1 MAGNS
6 TQANYPSMHSP
17 RKPTESDPTINQT
30 PPDYLSNWK
39 EDLFADGLPFYDL
52 LVLIDSHIDLFK
64 RRTIDPIKVEWET
77 RAKPLTDEWLTKA
90 HQAIESKI
98 KVRKNIN
105 PADLDKNGIES
116 SMSARNPLRAQ
127 NERELREFAERELRE
142 FVEKIKIRRERIQ
155 THWNDSKT
163 ISLREKT
170 SFFLG
175 VQNVLITALLLA
187 FWPQLIPL
195 SYTLQAAYYLP
206 LRIYTYRKMAY
217 HYFLFDICYVINGL
231 CLIFIWI
238 WPSNT
243 ILFQACYGLAHG
255 PSAIAIATWRN
266 SLVFHSVEKVT
277 SLFIHIYPA
286 LVFTVIRHFYPNA
299 PERFPALKE
308 LDTISV
314 TKTLTICSTIYI
326 VWQTMYYRFVI
337 IARAQKISKEGRPTS
352 FTYLL
357 NSKTGLIS
365 KLLRSVRP
373 AWRANGFMIAQY
385 IYTIVTMLP
394 ALLWFYQ
401 SKVLSGIFLWLMFS
415 VSVWNGASFYMEV
428 FGRRFEKELNNLKQE
443 IDKLN
448 KVESEEESSLV
459 LVSPPAEE
467 VVSSPLEPRHA
478 KSS

>member
-1 MAGNS
+1 MNS
-6 TQANYPSMHSP
+6 PS
-17 RKPTESDPTINQT
+17 KPTDNEPRPRFSHT
-30 PPDYLSNWK
+30 PDYLNNFK
-39 EDLFADGLPFYDL
+39 EDLFGDGLPFYDL
-52 LVLIDSHIDLFK
+52 LVFIDSHIDLFK

-98 KVRKNIN
+98 KVRKSVDTSL
-105 PADLDKNGIES
+105 AGK
-116 SMSARNPLRAQ
+116 PLRAHT
-127 NERELREFAERELRE
+127 ERELREFAERELKE

-163 ISLREKT
+163 VSLREKT
-170 SFFLG
+170 SFFIG

-187 FWPQLIPL
+187 FWPELIPL

-206 LRIYTYRKMAY
+206 LNLHVSKAGLSL
-217 HYFLFDICYVINGL
+217 FLVRHLLCDQWIMFDIL
-231 CLIFIWI
+231 M
-238 WPSNT
+238 
-243 ILFQACYGLAHG
+243 GLAFECDPL
-255 PSAIAIATWRN
+255 PSLLWLGSWAFSN
-266 SLVFHSVEKVT
+266 SYRHLEEFFSVHSVEKVT

-299 PERFPALKE
+299 TERFPALKE
-308 LDTISV
+308 LDTISL

-326 VWQTMYYRFVI
+326 VWQTMYYKFVI
-337 IARAQKISKEGRPTS
+337 IARAQR
-352 FTYLL
+352 F
-357 NSKTGLIS
+357 
-365 KLLRSVRP
+365 RRRP

-401 SKVLSGIFLWLMFS
+401 SKVLSGLFLWLMFS

-448 KVESEEESSLV
+448 KVEADSLG
-459 LVSPPAEE
+459 LINSPAEE
-467 VVSSPLEPRHA
+467 VVSSPLETAHE
-478 KSS
+478 KHE

>member
-1 MAGNS
+1 MD
-6 TQANYPSMHSP
+6 SP
-17 RKPTESDPTINQT
+17 RKSTDSEPRSRSTHT
-30 PPDYLSNWK
+30 PDYPSNWK
-39 EDLFADGLPFYDL
+39 EDLFGDGLPFYDL
-52 LVLIDSHIDLFK
+52 LVLVDSHIDLFK

-90 HQAIESKI
+90 HQALESKI
-98 KVRKNIN
+98 NVRKNLSLG
-105 PADLDKNGIES
+105 DVRKTGVEKTLDGK
-116 SMSARNPLRAQ
+116 PLRAQ
-127 NERELREFAERELRE
+127 NERELREFAERELKE

-155 THWNDSKT
+155 AHWNDSKT

-170 SFFLG
+170 SFFIG

-187 FWPQLIPL
+187 FWPELIPL

-206 LRIYTYRKMAY
+206 LRVYTYRKLAY

-231 CLIFIWI
+231 CLIFLWI

-308 LDTISV
+308 LDTISLK
-314 TKTLTICSTIYI
+314 KTLTICSTFYI

-373 AWRANGFMIAQY
+373 SWRANGFMIAQY

-401 SKVLSGIFLWLMFS
+401 SKVLSGLFLWLMFS

-448 KVESEEESSLV
+448 KVESEAESLG
-459 LVSPPAEE
+459 LMSPPADD
-467 VVSSPLEPRHA
+467 VVSSPLETHHE
-478 KSS
+478 KSD

>member
-1 MAGNS
+1 MNS
-6 TQANYPSMHSP
+6 PS
-17 RKPTESDPTINQT
+17 KPTDNEPRPRFSHT
-30 PPDYLSNWK
+30 PDYLNNFK
-39 EDLFADGLPFYDL
+39 EDLFGDGLPFYDL
-52 LVLIDSHIDLFK
+52 LVFIDSHIDLFK

-98 KVRKNIN
+98 KVRKSQLLG
-105 PADLDKNGIES
+105 DDQKNGVDTS
-116 SMSARNPLRAQ
+116 LGGKPLRAHT
-127 NERELREFAERELRE
+127 ERELREFAERELKE

-163 ISLREKT
+163 VSLREKT
-170 SFFLG
+170 SFFIG

-187 FWPQLIPL
+187 FWPELIPL

-206 LRIYTYRKMAY
+206 LRIYTYRKLAY

-231 CLIFIWI
+231 CLIFLWV
-238 WPSNT
+238 WPSNA

-299 PERFPALKE
+299 TERFPALKE
-308 LDTISV
+308 LDTISL

-326 VWQTMYYRFVI
+326 SPKDFQG
-337 IARAQKISKEGRPTS
+337 GRPTS

-401 SKVLSGIFLWLMFS
+401 SKVLSGLFLWLMFS

-448 KVESEEESSLV
+448 KVEADSLG
-459 LVSPPAEE
+459 LINSPAEE
-467 VVSSPLEPRHA
+467 VVSSPLETAHE
-478 KSS
+478 KHE